1 MNAERREGRKAAG
14 GGTGRRHFLKLAGG
28 AVAGIASSGLLYAC
42 GGGNAK
48 EGAAGDTPEGRLLA
62 RPAPPPPDAKA
73 APTGL
78 QPLGLGLER
87 DGLLYVPPSY
97 DATRPA
103 PLALM
108 LHGAGGGA
116 RGGISP
122 FLGLAEGAGL
132 VLLAP
137 ESRGRTWD
145 VLVGGYGPDVGFVD
159 RALERAFGR
168 LAVDEGRLAVAG
180 FSDGASYALSLGV
193 TNGDLF
199 THVIAFSPGFA
210 EPATQRGEPAV
221 FVSHGTGDEVLPIG
235 RTSRRIVPQLERM
248 GYAVTY
254 REFDGPHAVPE
265 AVARE
270 ALGWFTSDEEG

>member
-1 MNAERREGRKAAG
+1 MDAQRRRDRKVAG
-14 GGTGRRHFLKLAGG
+14 GGIGRRTFLKLAGG
-28 AVAGIASSGLLYAC
+28 AAAGIASAGLLPAC
-42 GGGNAK
+42 RGGNAG
-48 EGAAGDTPEGRLLA
+48 EGAAGGTQEGRLLA
-62 RPAPPPPDAKA
+62 RPARPPADVK

-78 QPLGLGLER
+78 QRLGLGPDER
-87 DGLLYVPPSY
+87 DGLLYVPPNY
-97 DATRPA
+97 DAARPA

-108 LHGAGGGA
+108 LHGAGGDA

-122 FLGLAEGAGL
+122 FLGLTEEAGL

-159 RALERAFGR
+159 RALERTFGR

-180 FSDGASYALSLGV
+180 FSDGASYALSLGL

-210 EPATQRGEPAV
+210 SPAARRGAPRV
-221 FVSHGTGDEVLPIG
+221 FVSHGTRDGVLPIDE
-235 RTSRRIVPQLERM
+235 TSRRIVPRLERE
-248 GYAVTY
+248 GYEVRY
-254 REFDGPHAVPE
+254 REFDGPHTVPE
-265 AVARE
+265 DVAGE
-270 ALGWFTSDEEG
+270 ALGRFVPR